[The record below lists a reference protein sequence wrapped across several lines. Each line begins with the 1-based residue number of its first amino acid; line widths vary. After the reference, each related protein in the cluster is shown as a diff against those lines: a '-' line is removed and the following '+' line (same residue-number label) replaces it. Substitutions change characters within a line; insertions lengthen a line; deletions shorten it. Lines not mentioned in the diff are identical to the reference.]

1 MSDTESPPRK
11 RLASLRRRL
20 RGPLGWVIIGVT
32 ITLVALRVSPAL
44 FGRDGLEPGDMV
56 ILSGEDASAGGQRQQ
71 LIDRWNDAHPDNQ
84 VRIEQ
89 LPSNADAQ
97 HSEMVARAQGGAG
110 TVDVYNLD
118 VTWVAE
124 FAAAGYIR
132 AMDESV
138 DTAGFLDNPLSTCRY
153 RDRLWALPFNTDAG
167 LLFYRTDVVGR
178 GDLPDALPPAPSY
191 IDRLSREHP
200 SLAAYAG
207 QFADYEGK
215 TVNALET
222 IWSAGGDVV
231 DRDGHVVIDDPKAKE
246 GIRRLAEW
254 LKDPR
259 SHAVDSQ
266 TYDEDATTRAFQAG
280 HVAMMRNWPVHY
292 GRLEVDRD
300 EQASSPSPGG
310 VSVADHFDVA
320 PLPGPSVLGGQ
331 NLAVASD
338 THKPRAAQALIEFLT
353 SEESQRFLF
362 ERGGFAAARK
372 SVYHDDEVRKQ
383 RPYAETLLRAI
394 EGARP
399 RPITPHYIL
408 FSSALRQVV
417 DNALDNGG
425 RLPEGAVGLLSDALN
440 GYQQR

>member
-1 MSDTESPPRK
+1 MSDTESPTRK
-11 RLASLRRRL
+11 VGRLAGLRRRL

-44 FGRDGLEPGDMV
+44 FGQDGLEPGDMV
-56 ILSGEDASAGGQRQQ
+56 ILSGADASAGGQRQK
-71 LIDRWNDAHPDNQ
+71 LIDRWNDAHPDNH

-132 AMDESV
+132 PMDESV
-138 DTAGFLDNPLSTCRY
+138 DTTGFLDNPLSTCRY
-153 RDRLWALPFNTDAG
+153 RDQLWALPFNTDAG
-167 LLFYRTDVVGR
+167 LLFYRTDVVNR
-178 GDLPDALPPAPSY
+178 GDLPDRLPPTPDY
-191 IDRLSREHP
+191 VDRLSRKDR

-231 DRDGHVVIDDPKAKE
+231 DNDGHVVIDGPKAKA

-254 LKDPR
+254 LRDPK
-259 SHAVDSQ
+259 SPGVDSR

-280 HVAMMRNWPVHY
+280 QVAMMRNWPVHY
-292 GRLEVDRD
+292 GRLDDRD
-300 EQASSPSPGG
+300 EQAGPPRPGG
-310 VSVADHFDVA
+310 AIADRFDVA

-331 NLAVASD
+331 DLAVASD
-338 THKPRAAQALIEFLT
+338 TRKPRAAQVLIEFLT
-353 SEESQRFLF
+353 SENSQRFLF
-362 ERGGFAAARK
+362 EDGGFAAARTA
-372 SVYHDDEVRKQ
+372 VYHDEEVRKQ
-383 RPYAETLLRAI
+383 HPYAETLLQAI
-394 EGARP
+394 KEARP

-408 FSSALRQVV
+408 FSSELRRVV
-417 DNALDNGG
+417 DRAVENGG

-440 GYQQR
+440 GYQER